1 MKRIII
7 TSKLWLEFVLLFPE
21 KSKLAISFPLYF
33 PFSLFILTFLQIQT
47 GGDKKRISINE
58 YYNIEALDPSNPSEY
73 LENNNMFTTHN
84 FTFDRVYDPNSTQSE
99 VYDYTAKPAVM
110 SVLQVL

>member
-1 MKRIII
+1 MVRIRPPLPREIESGHLI
-7 TSKLWLEFVLLFPE
+7 STVFSFLSLLLP
-21 KSKLAISFPLYF
+21 
-33 PFSLFILTFLQIQT
+33 TLQIQT
-47 GGDKKRISINE
+47 SGDKKRVSINE

-84 FTFDRVYDPNSTQSE
+84 FTFDRVYDQNSTQSE

-110 SVLQVL
+110 SVLQVPKTSRKPQN